1 MIGDYDRASKR
12 PASPRRVRNGLKL
25 RAAGEPEPA
34 TWVSSRLLGLLG
46 ELVPEAARK
55 EGLDYAR
62 RGQTRWL
69 EIGEGRVQAL
79 VQGRAAAAY
88 RILWDLDPL
97 TEEQGERILQAM
109 AGEAIYAA
117 KLLAGELPP
126 AVEGLFG
133 AIGLHLVPPAS
144 QVAVTCECSVG
155 GRCKHVAAVG
165 YLLAE
170 RLEDDPLG
178 IFVLRGIPR
187 VLDRLASAR
196 LKRTRGVAAAHADQ
210 LLGVSV
216 DRPPPLEQTLDG
228 FWRSGPQLGRIKQMP
243 PPRHAP
249 HALLRRLGPSPLKG
263 KFPLVGLL
271 ASIYDTVARSA
282 IRLRDNAER
291 LAGGEK
297 PPPV

>member
-1 MIGDYDRASKR
+1 VISDSDRAFGR
-12 PASPRRVRNGLKL
+12 RVSPRRVRNGLKL

-46 ELVPEAARK
+46 ALVPEAARR
-55 EGLDYAR
+55 EGLDYAW
-62 RGQTRWL
+62 RGQTIRL
-69 EIGEGRVQAL
+69 QIGEGRVEAL

-88 RILWDLDPL
+88 RILWDLGCL

-109 AGEAIYAA
+109 AEEAIYAA
-117 KLLAGELPP
+117 KLLAGELPQ
-126 AVEGLFG
+126 AVEGLFESL
-133 AIGLHLVPPAS
+133 GLHLVPPAGE
-144 QVAVTCECSVG
+144 VRVKCECSVG
-155 GRCKHVAAVG
+155 GPCKHVAAVG

-178 IFVLRGIPR
+178 IFVLRGMPE
-187 VLDRLASAR
+187 VLKRLASAR
-196 LKRTRGVAAAHADQ
+196 LKRTQGVAAAHADQ
-210 LLGVSV
+210 LLEASA
-216 DRPPPLEQTLDG
+216 DRPPPLEQTLHA
-228 FWRSGPQLGRIKQMP
+228 FWRPGPELGRIRQMP

-282 IRLRDNAER
+282 IRLRDHAER
-291 LAGGEK
+291 PAGRDK